1 MYDPLFSQLEIAVLS
16 ALGVV
21 VLRENE
27 VRGKAGG
34 LSVPCGPVW
43 SCRRKP
49 EGGSSVCAILVRP
62 VCANC
67 DQGGGVA
74 AGGEEG
80 AASAPL
86 TGGPSAGA
94 ALSPGWRLQPS
105 PGWVVAESSD
115 GGSLRPWERRL
126 SIGGDWT
133 PR

>member
-27 VRGKAGG
+27 VRGKAAGSVSPAWTCVV
-34 LSVPCGPVW
+34 LSEEARGRQQRVRD
-43 SCRRKP
+43 SRR
-49 EGGSSVCAILVRP
+49 A
-62 VCANC
+62 AADC

-80 AASAPL
+80 AASAPREAL
-86 TGGPSAGA
+86 LLGVLCPWAG
-94 ALSPGWRLQPS
+94 RLQPS

-115 GGSLRPWERRL
+115 GGGL
-126 SIGGDWT
+126 
-133 PR
+133 